1 VQISNIEYLVIIGY
15 LILIIVV
22 GFVFKKFSSNTD
34 DYFKGGCK
42 GTWWLVGSSAFMSA
56 FSAWTFT
63 GAAGIAYESG
73 FSAMFIFFGNVL
85 GFFVNFLFMGPWLRQ
100 MRVTT
105 FPEAIA
111 ARFGETTRD
120 FYAYYE
126 VPIRILYSAMA
137 LYGLGIFCAAV
148 FGYDIN
154 YVIVVC
160 GIVVLLYS
168 ATGGRWAVMATDFLQ
183 GLILVPLTLLVAWL
197 CLDALGGIDN
207 LFVKIEDQGLTEE
220 YSMINSATLFG
231 GAYTWGWASAM
242 MAKQFI
248 VFNSMNAAPR
258 YFSVKDGREARK
270 AALLCSVLMLLGSFI
285 WFLPPITAR
294 LLYPELVMA
303 FDIAKPAEASYAV
316 ASISLLPVGLV
327 GLIVVAILAAT
338 MSSMDTGLNTNVAIL
353 IKDIYPKIARKLQW
367 QSKGESELLN
377 YGRILTWMMG
387 CLIVLLALYFAQQ
400 DGSGIFEIMLQVG
413 TLLSMPITIPLLLG
427 MFIRQT
433 PWWAAL
439 LSIACALVFSS
450 LAYFEVPLV
459 NLGFSQAFSDA
470 FEWNFQQQFF
480 GVLGTGTF
488 GFLVSTIFAP
498 KQNSAHR
505 QMVDKFFTKMKTPID
520 FEKEIGEGNDLS
532 QLTAIGRFGVAVAGF
547 VALMLIIPN
556 PLEGRIVI
564 LVLALTIGAISL
576 LMLKAGKQPL
586 AVAKGAAHRAE

>member
-1 VQISNIEYLVIIGY
+1 VEISNVEYLVIVGY
-15 LILIIVV
+15 LLLIIIV
-22 GFVFKKFSSNTD
+22 GLVFKKFSANTD
-34 DYFKGGCK
+34 DYFKGGSK

-85 GFFVNFLFMGPWLRQ
+85 GFFVNYLFMGPWLRQ

-111 ARFGETTRD
+111 GRFGEKTRD

-137 LYGLGIFCAAV
+137 LYGLGIFCSAV

-160 GIVVLLYS
+160 GVVVLLYS

-183 GLILVPLTLLVAWL
+183 GLILVPLTLIVAYL
-197 CLDALGGIDN
+197 CLDALGGVEN
-207 LFVKIEDQGLTEE
+207 LFVKIEEQGLTEE

-258 YFSVKDGREARK
+258 YFSVKDGKEAKK
-270 AALLCSVLMLLGSFI
+270 AALLCSVLMLVGSVI

-294 LLYPELVMA
+294 LLYPDLVMA

-353 IKDIYPKIARKLQW
+353 IKDIYPKISRKLSW
-367 QSKGESELLN
+367 QAKKESELLIN
-377 YGRILTWMMG
+377 VGNGFFDCI
-387 CLIVLLALYFAQQ
+387 ASA
-400 DGSGIFEIMLQVG
+400 IFCPARWLRNI
-413 TLLSMPITIPLLLG
+413 
-427 MFIRQT
+427 
-433 PWWAAL
+433 
-439 LSIACALVFSS
+439 
-450 LAYFEVPLV
+450 
-459 NLGFSQAFSDA
+459 
-470 FEWNFQQQFF
+470 
-480 GVLGTGTF
+480 
-488 GFLVSTIFAP
+488 
-498 KQNSAHR
+498 
-505 QMVDKFFTKMKTPID
+505 
-520 FEKEIGEGNDLS
+520 
-532 QLTAIGRFGVAVAGF
+532 
-547 VALMLIIPN
+547 
-556 PLEGRIVI
+556 
-564 LVLALTIGAISL
+564 
-576 LMLKAGKQPL
+576 
-586 AVAKGAAHRAE
+586 